1 MNTEPPNW
9 PREAICLRRESSDV
23 ESLAAELY
31 HRTCR
36 VDFDQP
42 GVCVVEL
49 GPAIDSVGCRRLMV
63 DLKRGMA
70 RIHEATTGRTLVYL
84 SATRFDQQET
94 TRPHLDGGPEEC
106 LLMLG
111 YEPSA
116 IESEL
121 ETFDYARCAFDH
133 GLSPQEFLAAHN
145 PMFEAGQ
152 ELLRSYS
159 LRVPCFSRTEYRIVC
174 INNSSAAWS
183 ESEPAWQGVLHTATI
198 PAPDESERR
207 VVDSTMITPAPPG
220 TPDAVDD
227 DAMDDF
233 VTTSVVRRRGHDK
246 AHLEDD
252 G

>member
-1 MNTEPPNW
+1 MNAEPPDW
-9 PREAICLRRESSDV
+9 PREAICLRRESRDV

-31 HRTCR
+31 RRTCR

-42 GVCVVEL
+42 GVCVLEL
-49 GPAIDSVGCRRLMV
+49 GPAIDSVGCRGLMV
-63 DLKRGMA
+63 DLKRAMA
-70 RIHEATTGRTLVYL
+70 RIHEATTGRTLIYL

-111 YEPSA
+111 YEPTA

-121 ETFDYARCAFDH
+121 EIFDYARCAFDH
-133 GLSPQEFLAAHN
+133 GLSPQEFMAAHN

-152 ELLRSYS
+152 EILRPYAM
-159 LRVPCFSRTEYRIVC
+159 RVPCFSRTEHRIVC

-207 VVDSTMITPAPPG
+207 VVDSTMIAPAPPG

-227 DAMDDF
+227 DALDDF
-233 VTTSVVRRRGHDK
+233 VTSSVVRRRG
-246 AHLEDD
+246 A
-252 G
+252 GA

>member
-1 MNTEPPNW
+1 MNAEPPDW
-9 PREAICLRRESSDV
+9 SREAICLRRESSDG

-31 HRTCR
+31 RRTCR

-63 DLKRGMA
+63 DLKRAMA

-111 YEPSA
+111 YEPTA

-121 ETFDYARCAFDH
+121 EIFDYARCAFDH
-133 GLSPQEFLAAHN
+133 GLSPQEFMASHN
-145 PMFEAGQ
+145 PMFGAGQ
-152 ELLRSYS
+152 EILRPYAM
-159 LRVPCFSRTEYRIVC
+159 RVPCFSRTKHRIVC

-198 PAPDESERR
+198 PAPDESDRR
-207 VVDSTMITPAPPG
+207 IVDSTMIAPAPVG

-227 DAMDDF
+227 GALDDF
-233 VTTSVVRRRGHDK
+233 VTTSVVRRRG
-246 AHLEDD
+246 AGE
-252 G
+252 